1 MNKVE
6 KAVSWAIGIAEDDSH
21 GYTQEQFKRWGDDF
35 DCSSLV
41 ITAFEEAGIP
51 VKTKG
56 ATYTGNMHSAFKKCG
71 FVEVDKNDLK
81 RGDVLLNKKHHT
93 AIYIGDGKI
102 VQASINEK
110 GTTTGG
116 KTGDQTGREI
126 LIRDYYEPR
135 YEDGKNGWD
144 VVLRYPEND
153 EDASNSSGNA
163 PVSSSQDSDEEFYI
177 VKKGDSLSKIGAKY
191 GVSVSDLVK
200 WNGIKNPD
208 LILVGQKIKIKD
220 NVAEKPPEYFEGRV
234 TTKSLPLRVRAKA
247 STNSDVLRLLQKGSI
262 VKIAYEAEGW
272 GKLYGGA
279 GFVSMEFITKL

>member
-6 KAVSWAIGIAEDDSH
+6 QAVMWAIGIAQDDSH
-21 GYTQEQFKRWGDDF
+21 GYDQINRWGEDF

-41 ITAFEEAGIP
+41 ISAFEEAGIP
-51 VKTKG
+51 VKSKG
-56 ATYTGNMHSAFKKCG
+56 KATYTGNMLSAFKKCG
-71 FVEVDKNDLK
+71 FVEVSKNDLK

-93 AIYIGDGKI
+93 AIYLGDGKM

-110 GTTTGG
+110 GTISGG
-116 KTGDQTGREI
+116 KKGDQTGREI
-126 LIRDYYEPR
+126 AVVPYREPS
-135 YEDGKNGWD
+135 YGWD
-144 VVLRYPEND
+144 VVLRY
-153 EDASNSSGNA
+153 EDVSNSSENA
-163 PVSSSQDSDEEFYI
+163 SPVSSKDSDEEFYI

-200 WNGIKNPD
+200 WNDIKNPD
-208 LILVGQKIKIKD
+208 LIQIGQKIKIKG

-234 TTKSLPLRVRAKA
+234 TTISLPLRVRAKA
-247 STNSDVLRLLQKGSI
+247 SLDSDVLRLIPKGSI
-262 VKIAYEAEGW
+262 VKIAYETGGW